1 MTEVLGADG
10 TLMVS
15 GNTDLVY
22 LVDTTPNSDNPNIS
36 DYAALDPYK
45 AVGINGTTL
54 NVSLNGAPEASRN
67 GDGLKV
73 SNLIGSNG
81 ALVVTNTAA
90 DAAANHAVVDL
101 IQNVDAGG
109 NSYGGTISG
118 DHVDFIKKG
127 AETLTVEGN
136 FTGNDSM
143 LSSTEGNIVL
153 NGTGNSLTTL
163 ELAGETS
170 RWAAGMTAPPA

>member
-1 MTEVLGADG
+1 M
-10 TLMVS
+10 
-15 GNTDLVY
+15 
-22 LVDTTPNSDNPNIS
+22 
-36 DYAALDPYK
+36 
-45 AVGINGTTL
+45 
-54 NVSLNGAPEASRN
+54 
-67 GDGLKV
+67 
-73 SNLIGSNG
+73 
-81 ALVVTNTAA
+81 
-90 DAAANHAVVDL
+90 VDL

-163 ELAGETS
+163 ELAGGDITLGGRNDGAS
-170 RWAAGMTAPPA
+170 RVTTVENLASGTGGGTLDLGRGAQLVLTGQQALM

>member
-1 MTEVLGADG
+1 M
-10 TLMVS
+10 
-15 GNTDLVY
+15 
-22 LVDTTPNSDNPNIS
+22 
-36 DYAALDPYK
+36 
-45 AVGINGTTL
+45 
-54 NVSLNGAPEASRN
+54 
-67 GDGLKV
+67 
-73 SNLIGSNG
+73 
-81 ALVVTNTAA
+81 
-90 DAAANHAVVDL
+90 VDL

-127 AETLTVEGN
+127 AETLTVEGS

-153 NGTGNSLTTL
+153 NGTATASLRWSSP
-163 ELAGETS
+163 GETS